1 MLEILTGAGLAT
13 SAGLNAFIPM
23 LALGLLDRFTNLVEL
38 PSAWAW
44 LSSDVSL
51 WILGVLLVVEVVAD
65 KIPAIDTVNDA
76 IQTVIR
82 PAAGGITF
90 ASGIGTETTTV
101 TGPDQMMS
109 GNVWVPIAIGV
120 AIALV
125 VHLMKAGTR
134 AGANTVTVGAAAP
147 VLSTAED
154 ASAVVLSV
162 AALFLPILVA
172 VLIVLLV
179 VGLLLLARRFRR
191 GRSGRAGLHTA

>member
-23 LALGLLDRFTNLVEL
+23 LALGLLDRFTSLVDL
-38 PSAWAW
+38 PPAWAW

-65 KIPAIDTVNDA
+65 KIPAVDTVNDA

-90 ASGIGTETTTV
+90 ASGIGTQTTTV
-101 TGPDQMMS
+101 TDPDQMMS
-109 GNVWVPIAIGV
+109 GSAWVPIAIGV

-154 ASAVVLSV
+154 ASAVVLSL

-172 VLIVLLV
+172 VLIVALV

-191 GRSGRAGLHTA
+191 GRRAGAGPRPA